1 MGPPVGCA
9 LLRFDLVA
17 ALAGILYVI
26 TGVLILAGVAKV
38 TRPAPTATALREISI
53 PFPVHAAR
61 LLGAF
66 EVIVGVAAILVG
78 SPVLWALVAALY
90 ASFAV
95 FILWALQADSAIG
108 SCGCF
113 GQEDTP
119 PTPGHAAFN
128 AAAAAVSALAIGSPV
143 RLSDF
148 EGTALE
154 AVAFVLLIGIGIV
167 VAVLALTSLPRVLA
181 LANGTAAPVTPQF
194 TLSGGR
200 KDIDL
205 GRKDHDR

>member
-1 MGPPVGCA
+1 MGPPEGRA
-9 LLRFDLVA
+9 LLPFDVVT
-17 ALAGILYVI
+17 ALAGILYLI
-26 TGVLILAGVAKV
+26 TAVLVLAGVAKV
-38 TRPAPTATALREISI
+38 TRPTATATALGEISI
-53 PFPVHAAR
+53 PSPVHAAR

-66 EVIVGVAAILVG
+66 EVVVGVSAILVG

-90 ASFAV
+90 ASFTV
-95 FILWALQADSAIG
+95 FVLWALQAESPIG

-128 AAAAAVSALAIGSPV
+128 AAAAAVSALAISSPV
-143 RLSDF
+143 RPSDF
-148 EGTALE
+148 DGTALE
-154 AVAFVLLIGIGIV
+154 AVVFVSLIGIGVV

-194 TLSGGR
+194 SLSGDR
-200 KDIDL
+200 QDNDL
-205 GRKDHDR
+205 GRKDHH